1 VKVTDTGK
9 TKQQLI
15 DELNSL
21 RCELSER
28 ERMASGA
35 VNSVL
40 QFELDKTSRN
50 HELLDSILDVAAD
63 AILSIDEN
71 QRITRFNQSAE
82 QTFGYRAQEIM
93 GESVEILVPEQF
105 RRNHSKYVEDFAG
118 KPSPSR
124 SMNERADIVG
134 QKKDG
139 TTFPARASISRI
151 EQDGKI
157 TLTVFLRDISEIR
170 LADQEVRRTRDEL
183 AHVNRIGMLGEISAS
198 LAHELNQPLAAI
210 LTNAQVLKR
219 EIEANPMSLEGA
231 DETITDVIQDT
242 RRAAE
247 VINRLRALLKPKE
260 RLVEVVD
267 LNQIVAGATDLL
279 NSEIVIRQASLTLE
293 LAPDLPAVFGDHV
306 HLQQVVL
313 NLIGNALD
321 AMDAIDPADRHLLI
335 RTSQAGSTV
344 AEVCVEDSGVGFEG
358 EPSEQIF
365 EPFYTTKER
374 GMGMGLAISRT
385 MLRTHGGRL
394 WAENNRGPG
403 TTFYFTLPV
412 ADGADAIATARQ
424 ADEPNE
430 DRSDVATVFIVDDDP
445 SVRQAM
451 GRLIGSAGYAVE
463 AFASAQ
469 AFLQRERYDGIGCLV
484 VDLYMPGETGLDLQT
499 TLNTRDYTMPI
510 VFITGGGN
518 TTAGVRAMKQGAV
531 DFLSKPVDDEELLS
545 VIARAVEVD
554 EQART
559 RFKRHAGAVE
569 KIARLTA
576 RETEVMS
583 LVVKGMLNK
592 QIASALGISEKTV
605 KVHRGHVMQK
615 VEARSVTD
623 LVRLAE
629 ITADDS

>member
-1 VKVTDTGK
+1 MNTYKRHRFPPE
-9 TKQQLI
+9 I
-15 DELNSL
+15 ISY
-21 RCELSER
+21 
-28 ERMASGA
+28 A
-35 VNSVL
+35 VWL
-40 QFELDKTSRN
+40 YY
-50 HELLDSILDVAAD
+50 
-63 AILSIDEN
+63 
-71 QRITRFNQSAE
+71 RFNQSAE

-93 GESVEILVPEQF
+93 GESVEILLPEQF
-105 RRNHSKYVEDFAG
+105 RRNHSKYVEDFTG
-118 KPSPSR
+118 KSSPSR

-139 TTFPARASISRI
+139 ATFPARASISRMKR
-151 EQDGKI
+151 DGRI
-157 TLTVFLRDISEIR
+157 TLTVFLRDVSEIR
-170 LADQEVRRTRDEL
+170 RVEQEVRRTRDEL
-183 AHVNRIGMLGEISAS
+183 AHVNRIGLLGEISAS

-267 LNQIVAGATDLL
+267 INQIVAGATDLL
-279 NSEIVIRQASLTLE
+279 SSEIVIRQASLTLE

-358 EPSEQIF
+358 EPSAQIF

-385 MLRTHGGRL
+385 MLQTHGGRL

-484 VDLYMPGETGLDLQT
+484 VDLHMPGETGLDLQT
-499 TLNTRDYTMPI
+499 TLNTRD
-510 VFITGGGN
+510 
-518 TTAGVRAMKQGAV
+518 
-531 DFLSKPVDDEELLS
+531 
-545 VIARAVEVD
+545 
-554 EQART
+554 
-559 RFKRHAGAVE
+559 
-569 KIARLTA
+569 
-576 RETEVMS
+576 
-583 LVVKGMLNK
+583 
-592 QIASALGISEKTV
+592 
-605 KVHRGHVMQK
+605 
-615 VEARSVTD
+615 
-623 LVRLAE
+623 
-629 ITADDS
+629 

>member
-1 VKVTDTGK
+1 MNTYKRHRFPPE
-9 TKQQLI
+9 I
-15 DELNSL
+15 ISY
-21 RCELSER
+21 
-28 ERMASGA
+28 A
-35 VNSVL
+35 VWL
-40 QFELDKTSRN
+40 YY
-50 HELLDSILDVAAD
+50 
-63 AILSIDEN
+63 
-71 QRITRFNQSAE
+71 RFNQSAE

-93 GESVEILVPEQF
+93 GESVEILLPEQF
-105 RRNHSKYVEDFAG
+105 RRNHSKYVEDFTG
-118 KPSPSR
+118 KSSPSR

-139 TTFPARASISRI
+139 ATFPARASISRMKR
-151 EQDGKI
+151 DGRI
-157 TLTVFLRDISEIR
+157 TLTVFLRDVSEIR
-170 LADQEVRRTRDEL
+170 RVEQEVRRTRDEL
-183 AHVNRIGMLGEISAS
+183 AHVNRISLLGEISAS

-267 LNQIVAGATDLL
+267 INQIVAGATDLL
-279 NSEIVIRQASLTLE
+279 SSEIVIRQASLTLE
-293 LAPDLPAVFGDHV
+293 LAPDLPAV
-306 HLQQVVL
+306 
-313 NLIGNALD
+313 
-321 AMDAIDPADRHLLI
+321 
-335 RTSQAGSTV
+335 
-344 AEVCVEDSGVGFEG
+344 
-358 EPSEQIF
+358 F

-385 MLRTHGGRL
+385 MLQTHGGRL

-484 VDLYMPGETGLDLQT
+484 VDLHMPGETGLDLQT
-499 TLNTRDYTMPI
+499 TLNTRD
-510 VFITGGGN
+510 
-518 TTAGVRAMKQGAV
+518 
-531 DFLSKPVDDEELLS
+531 
-545 VIARAVEVD
+545 
-554 EQART
+554 
-559 RFKRHAGAVE
+559 
-569 KIARLTA
+569 
-576 RETEVMS
+576 
-583 LVVKGMLNK
+583 
-592 QIASALGISEKTV
+592 
-605 KVHRGHVMQK
+605 
-615 VEARSVTD
+615 
-623 LVRLAE
+623 
-629 ITADDS
+629 